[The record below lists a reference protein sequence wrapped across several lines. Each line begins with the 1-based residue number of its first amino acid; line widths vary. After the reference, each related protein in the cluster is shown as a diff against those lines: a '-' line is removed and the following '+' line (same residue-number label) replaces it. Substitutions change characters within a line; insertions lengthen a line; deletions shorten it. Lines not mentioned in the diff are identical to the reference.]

1 MRLALPLLCL
11 VTATASAQVPWKDLH
26 FGQSRDS
33 VRSQLENLN
42 LPVESTP
49 DTALQSNKDYP
60 LLLPGLLY
68 PIPIMATFHFDAD
81 SRLAEITLSVD
92 LPAMRREWSSLG
104 SDEALYNFAADKLA
118 FALAGEY
125 GTPIFSSPTCNAE
138 NSPCTL
144 QWRDPAQ
151 IIQLERT
158 PGTHHLHIHYLPI
171 ATAL

>member
-1 MRLALPLLCL
+1 MRLLLLLLCL
-11 VTATASAQVPWKDLH
+11 TATTSAQTPWKDLH

-49 DTALQSNKDYP
+49 DTGLQTNKDYP
-60 LLLPGLLY
+60 LVLPGLLY

-81 SRLAEITLSVD
+81 SRLAEITLAVD
-92 LPAMRREWSSLG
+92 LPAMRHDLPSPT
-104 SDEALYNFAADKLA
+104 SDEALYSFVADKLA

-125 GTPIFSSPTCNAE
+125 GAPIFSSPTCNTE

-144 QWRDPAQ
+144 QWRDPNQ
-151 IIQLERT
+151 LIQLERI
-158 PGTHHLHIHYLPI
+158 PGTRHLRIHYLPI
-171 ATAL
+171 ATSL